1 MKSILFIFLTT
12 FITYFGHDL
21 GSIFYLGPI
30 SFKVV
35 DSGKSNRLYVWLHGD
50 EKTAEMALDFHINN
64 YKGKAL
70 YIQSD
75 ERVFRINGN
84 NVDQFKK
91 RLKLGTN
98 VFRQQITSLDK
109 LEEVTKEN

>member
-50 EKTAEMALDFHINN
+50 EKTAEMALNFHIKKN
-64 YKGKAL
+64 KGKAL
-70 YIQSD
+70 FIKSN
-75 ERVFRINGN
+75 ERVFRINGSRIDPN
-84 NVDQFKK
+84 RIFSK
-91 RLKLGTN
+91 
-98 VFRQQITSLDK
+98 
-109 LEEVTKEN
+109 